1 MTAELMRTDVMIV
14 IAAMALATVTL
25 RTSGFW
31 LMRYV
36 PVTPRV
42 RRMLDALPG
51 SIIAA
56 AVLPAVAQGGIVA
69 VLAVLAAMASM
80 WLTRSDFVAVITGMG
95 IAALARFAGV
105 GVALTPPRRS
115 DSRRPRAR
123 S

>member
-1 MTAELMRTDVMIV
+1 MLADVMRTDVMIA
-14 IAAMALATVTL
+14 IAAMAVATVAL

-42 RRMLDALPG
+42 QRMIDALPG

-56 AVLPAVAQGGIVA
+56 AVLPVVAQGGLVA
-69 VLAVLAAMASM
+69 ALAVIAAMVSM

-95 IAALARFAGV
+95 VAALARLAGI
-105 GVALTPPRRS
+105 A
-115 DSRRPRAR
+115 
-123 S
+123 

>member
-1 MTAELMRTDVMIV
+1 MIADAMRTDVMIV
-14 IAAMALATVTL
+14 IAAMALVTLAL

-42 RRMLDALPG
+42 KRMIDALPG

-56 AVLPAVAQGGIVA
+56 AVLPVVAQGGMVA
-69 VLAVLAAMASM
+69 ALAVVAAMLSM

-105 GVALTPPRRS
+105 G
-115 DSRRPRAR
+115 
-123 S
+123 

>member
-1 MTAELMRTDVMIV
+1 MAAEIMRTDVMIV

-42 RRMLDALPG
+42 KRMIDALPG

-56 AVLPAVAQGGIVA
+56 AVLPVVVQGGLVA
-69 VLAVLAAMASM
+69 ALAVIAAMVSM

-95 IAALARFAGV
+95 IAALGRFAGL
-105 GVALTPPRRS
+105 G
-115 DSRRPRAR
+115 
-123 S
+123 

>member
-1 MTAELMRTDVMIV
+1 MIADAMRTDVMIV
-14 IAAMALATVTL
+14 IAAMALVTLAL

-42 RRMLDALPG
+42 KRMIDALPG

-56 AVLPAVAQGGIVA
+56 AVLPVVAQGGMVA
-69 VLAVLAAMASM
+69 ALAVVAAMLSM

-95 IAALARFAGV
+95 IAALARFAGL
-105 GVALTPPRRS
+105 G
-115 DSRRPRAR
+115 
-123 S
+123 

>member
-1 MTAELMRTDVMIV
+1 MMADAMRTDVMIV
-14 IAAMALATVTL
+14 IAAMALVTLAL

-42 RRMLDALPG
+42 KRMIDALPG

-56 AVLPAVAQGGIVA
+56 AVLPVVAQGGMVA
-69 VLAVLAAMASM
+69 ALAVVAAMLSM

-95 IAALARFAGV
+95 IAALARFAGL
-105 GVALTPPRRS
+105 G
-115 DSRRPRAR
+115 
-123 S
+123 

>member
-1 MTAELMRTDVMIV
+1 MPAEIMRTDVIIV
-14 IAAMALATVTL
+14 IAAMALATVAL

-42 RRMLDALPG
+42 KRMIDALPG

-56 AVLPAVAQGGIVA
+56 AVLPVVVQGGLVA
-69 VLAVLAAMASM
+69 ALAVIAAMVSM

-95 IAALARFAGV
+95 IAALVRIAGL
-105 GVALTPPRRS
+105 G
-115 DSRRPRAR
+115 
-123 S
+123 